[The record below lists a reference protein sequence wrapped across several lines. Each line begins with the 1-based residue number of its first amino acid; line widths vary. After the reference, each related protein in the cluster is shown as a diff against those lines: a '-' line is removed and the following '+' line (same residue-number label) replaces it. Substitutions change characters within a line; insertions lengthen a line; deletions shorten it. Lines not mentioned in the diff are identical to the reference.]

1 MVDTSGKASSLIAF
15 GPPLD
20 KSRGRLRRG
29 WSAAID
35 AAAAGKML
43 GGRMRSAIST
53 LAFAVVLLIAAGP
66 VLAPAVQ
73 AGKNAFKKCAPCPS
87 TQARHNKLPPP
98 PFCALRPAFL
108 VAAQP

>member
-1 MVDTSGKASSLIAF
+1 MVDASGKASSLIAF

-29 WSAAID
+29 WPAAID

-66 VLAPAVQ
+66 LLPAHGEAGKTAVQ
-73 AGKNAFKKCAPCPS
+73 KGPPFPYP
-87 TQARHNKLPPP
+87 QARQQKNRPD
-98 PFCALRPAFL
+98 PFCA
-108 VAAQP
+108 